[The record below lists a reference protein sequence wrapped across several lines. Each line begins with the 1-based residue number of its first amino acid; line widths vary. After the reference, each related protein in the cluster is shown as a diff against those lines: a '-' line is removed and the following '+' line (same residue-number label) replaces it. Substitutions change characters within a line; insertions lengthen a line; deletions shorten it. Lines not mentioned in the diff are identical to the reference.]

1 MNEERRIE
9 PEKIHILSIKTL
21 KGKIEN
27 DEDAQSSSIIG
38 YRYKNALA
46 IALNVEERIVGLKHT
61 IYIDTLNKKGEEL
74 NIKASYTHE
83 FIFKVDNL
91 NDFVNT
97 TVKNANDEEEQEE
110 NIDPI
115 MLGTLAGI
123 AYSTV
128 RGIVMNRTQGTAL
141 NAVILPVIDPK
152 KLTDLTVEEG
162 KS

>member
-1 MNEERRIE
+1 MNQERKIE

-27 DEDAQSSSIIG
+27 NEDSSSSAIVG

-46 IALNVEERIVGLKHT
+46 IALNLDEKIVGLKHT
-61 IYIDTLNKKGEEL
+61 IYIDTLNKKQEEL
-74 NIKASYTHE
+74 EIKASYTHE
-83 FIFKVDNL
+83 FIFRVDNL
-91 NDFVNT
+91 QDFVDSPE
-97 TVKNANDEEEQEE
+97 VDEKKAE

-115 MLGTLAGI
+115 LLGTLAGI

-128 RGIVMNRTQGTAL
+128 RGIIMNRTQGTAL

-152 KLTDLTVEEG
+152 KLTDLTVEEE
-162 KS
+162 KN

>member
-1 MNEERRIE
+1 MNEERKIE

-27 DEDAQSSSIIG
+27 REDVPSSSIVG

-46 IALNVEERIVGLKHT
+46 IALNLDEKIVGLKHT
-61 IYIDTLNKKGEEL
+61 IYIDTFNKKQEEL

-91 NDFVNT
+91 NDFVE
-97 TVKNANDEEEQEE
+97 VSEEKDETEREEE

-162 KS
+162 KN

>member
-1 MNEERRIE
+1 MNKERKIE

-27 DEDAQSSSIIG
+27 DADSSSSAIVG

-46 IALNVEERIVGLKHT
+46 VALNLNEKIVGLKHT
-61 IYIDTLNKKGEEL
+61 IYIDTLNKKQEEL
-74 NIKASYTHE
+74 EIKASYTHE
-83 FIFKVDNL
+83 FIFRVDNL
-91 NDFVNT
+91 NDFVDDSDD
-97 TVKNANDEEEQEE
+97 AEEKEEKEE

-115 MLGTLAGI
+115 LLGTLAGI

-162 KS
+162 KN

>member
-1 MNEERRIE
+1 MNQERKIE

-27 DEDAQSSSIIG
+27 NEDASSSAIVG

-46 IALNVEERIVGLKHT
+46 VALNLDEKIVGLKHT
-61 IYIDTLNKKGEEL
+61 IYIDTLNKKQEEL
-74 NIKASYTHE
+74 EIRASYTHE
-83 FIFKVDNL
+83 FIFRVDNL
-91 NDFVNT
+91 NDFVN
-97 TVKNANDEEEQEE
+97 VPEENEGTEEKEE

-115 MLGTLAGI
+115 LLGTLAGI

-162 KS
+162 KN